1 MISGVSDL
9 TIEDC
14 EVQDR
19 IRILHAYVNNLSIKN
34 CETSKG
40 VLFLNCTIGSVDID
54 DNTQVTFRQCTTN
67 DPNLDVKNS
76 DEIPTYIGK
85 GCEIKG
91 FQTLCVAKK
100 LFDFDVSEAV
110 VRGPRFELYCEMFK
124 GAQIKNSIFQSV
136 SLVFKLKYVRSFE
149 WNTEVPFF
157 EDVDFGGSYVAF
169 SVSSGFSDQLPKH
182 IKRLSPDDMQ
192 KMDNYINSYS
202 EDVYTYYT
210 TFKFCS
216 FHKTTILRLGL
227 GYQGETAP
235 SFEHCDMR
243 KCLVLEP
250 KLKDMHW
257 DATYIGKDRSTP
269 IQNKDLSGI
278 RMYAPWE
285 SLIFEDCDLSELII
299 DNHLDQM
306 GKDWKVTECV
316 FHNCTFD
323 RLSVDRLA
331 HFEEC
336 TFENCTFRETHGSS
350 YIFFDDCTL
359 KNCEFTDDSK
369 SPMKI
374 YFDDCQIANT
384 ELQHLANCR
393 VFG

>member
-1 MISGVSDL
+1 MEL
-9 TIEDC
+9 
-14 EVQDR
+14 
-19 IRILHAYVNNLSIKN
+19 A
-34 CETSKG
+34 
-40 VLFLNCTIGSVDID
+40 
-54 DNTQVTFRQCTTN
+54 
-67 DPNLDVKNS
+67 
-76 DEIPTYIGK
+76 
-85 GCEIKG
+85 
-91 FQTLCVAKK
+91 
-100 LFDFDVSEAV
+100 
-110 VRGPRFELYCEMFK
+110 FEL
-124 GAQIKNSIFQSV
+124 Q
-136 SLVFKLKYVRSFE
+136 YVRSID
-149 WNTEVPFF
+149 WNTRVPFF
-157 EDVDFGGSYVAF
+157 EDVDFGGSYV
-169 SVSSGFSDQLPKH
+169 GFSISKGISNQLPKR
-182 IKRLSPDDMQ
+182 ISSMSYSDM
-192 KMDNYINSYS
+192 KEMDNYIGSHS
-202 EDVYTYYT
+202 GDVYAGDVYAHYT

-216 FHKTTILRLGL
+216 FHKTTILRLGI
-227 GYQGETAP
+227 GFRGKAAP

-316 FHNCTFD
+316 FRNCTFD

-350 YIFFDDCTL
+350 YIFFEDCTL

-374 YFDDCQIANT
+374 YFDDCEIVNT